1 MPRSID
7 RHEVQHLIAEERAQL
22 VEVLP
27 AAEYA
32 DEHPPGAINIPL
44 KELDRETTSR
54 LDQTRPVIVYCYDT
68 Q

>member
-1 MPRSID
+1 MATPVD
-7 RHEVQHLIAEERAQL
+7 RHEVQRLLAEQQARL

-32 DEHPPGAINIPL
+32 DEHLPAAINIPL
-44 KELDRETTSR
+44 KELDSEKAR
-54 LDQTRPVIVYCYDT
+54 LLDRDRPVIAYCYDY